1 MKCLPICVH
10 VTEYLLGTKHNQN
23 LKTFSLVSFMR
34 VLLLQTCLRH
44 PDSRSAKGNR
54 EGVFKKMREAMA
66 TITSVVQ
73 DEHQDKLSEN
83 GGLAIDLGEFEVR
96 KNVKFDFGE
105 LTTWSECA
113 VFCLSFSSAGTIPD
127 WYFLKQLILL

>member
-1 MKCLPICVH
+1 MAKCQPLYVH
-10 VTEYLLGTKHNQN
+10 VTEDPLGTNHDQN
-23 LKTFSLVSFMR
+23 LKTSSSLVSFMP

-73 DEHQDKLSEN
+73 DEHQEKLSEN

-96 KNVKFDFGE
+96 NHVKFDF
-105 LTTWSECA
+105 
-113 VFCLSFSSAGTIPD
+113 
-127 WYFLKQLILL
+127 